1 MMDMTWC
8 WLYLNRGQFF
18 GEKGLFE
25 SGLRT
30 ALVVAKKECE
40 LTAMHYTKFRQ
51 FATADPQILFSLCAK
66 ITQCLQHT
74 NRKALTLVH
83 LDTTGRIAHT
93 LLELAKQPNAITHP
107 AGMQIRITRQEIAK
121 IVGCSREMAG
131 RILIELAQRGPI
143 TARGKTIVILG
154 VARAVLTAATSA
166 DNFLIKASI
175 TPCIP

>member
-1 MMDMTWC
+1 MDMTWC

-40 LTAMHYTKFRQ
+40 LTEMHYTKFRQ

-66 ITQCLQHT
+66 MTQCLQHT

-154 VARAVLTAATSA
+154 VR
-166 DNFLIKASI
+166 
-175 TPCIP
+175 